1 MGSAS
6 AGEWVAAVLNPDCH
20 KADDEGE
27 DACDDCRKVSE
38 IHHIVRFREMQSE
51 YGCTNLLLLEG
62 R

>member
-27 DACDDCRKVSE
+27 DACDDCRNVSE
-38 IHHIVRFREMQSE
+38 K
-51 YGCTNLLLLEG
+51 GCSPSTDVLTSYC
-62 R
+62 